1 MDVVSACLSAVD
13 KEAARYT
20 EQYRGRVGGGSILRE
35 KPRLYSGSRRLT
47 GASEAL
53 KGHLVVQSIVWA

>member
-13 KEAARYT
+13 KEAARYM

-35 KPRLYSGSRRLT
+35 KPRLHIVNSMGLRRL
-47 GASEAL
+47 
-53 KGHLVVQSIVWA
+53 VP

>member
-13 KEAARYT
+13 KKAARYT

-47 GASEAL
+47 GASEANT
-53 KGHLVVQSIVWA
+53 VNSQ